1 MIITAPMIT
10 KQRAITRSAKRSG
23 ASFFREGFDR
33 SEVFGAGKEEPP
45 VEDGETAIDE
55 LLKLL
60 GEFRFIRKVSATN
73 FKRFSAVVRRM
84 TILA

>member
-1 MIITAPMIT
+1 MIT

-23 ASFFREGFDR
+23 ASFFRDGLD
-33 SEVFGAGKEEPP
+33 EVCGAGKEEPLA
-45 VEDGETAIDE
+45 EDGETAIDE

-73 FKRFSAVVRRM
+73 FKGFSAVVRRM